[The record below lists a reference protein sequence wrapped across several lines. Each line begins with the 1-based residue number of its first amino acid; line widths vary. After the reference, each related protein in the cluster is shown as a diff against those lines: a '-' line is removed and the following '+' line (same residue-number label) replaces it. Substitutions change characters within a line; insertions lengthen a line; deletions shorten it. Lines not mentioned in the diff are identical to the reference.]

1 MTLVRFNQKPAET
14 RANSLFEEFF
24 KNIPSRFFN
33 DEFSGLNS
41 SVPVNVK
48 ETDSAYLLEVVAPG
62 MEKADFKVNVENNLL
77 TVSAEK
83 KAESKNEHER
93 QVRKEFS
100 YKSFARTFTLDE
112 SIDAEKIQGKYEKG
126 ILHIELPK
134 KEQAKILP
142 KEISIQ

>member
-1 MTLVRFNQKPAET
+1 ME
-14 RANSLFEEFF
+14 
-24 KNIPSRFFN
+24 KNEITIYV
-33 DEFSGLNS
+33 L
-41 SVPVNVK
+41 
-48 ETDSAYLLEVVAPG
+48 LLEVVAPG